1 MNIIEFDRIDST
13 NTYAKKYIESLP
25 DLTVISASTQI
36 KGRGR
41 FNHSWI
47 DLGYGNLFTS
57 IVLKP
62 SGEFLPVYANLT
74 QYMALVLC
82 KTFDEYGIQTFVK
95 WPNDI
100 FVKDAKIAGILAE
113 AVTKGKTFKGVVI
126 GVGVNLNSG
135 RENLKQITDKTATAL
150 NMEIGVENIDKNLFL
165 NKLLKNFCKNYHE
178 FLDKGFKL
186 IKCDYEKRANFLG
199 KQISISMPQGKIS
212 GVAKSVTDSG
222 GLVILTNNTEILLNA
237 GYTL

>member
-1 MNIIEFDRIDST
+1 MRKIYRLAIVIPAYKPDYLF
-13 NTYAKKYIESLP
+13 NTLQSIYSQSCKDFNLYIGDDCSP
-25 DLTVISASTQI
+25 YD
-36 KGRGR
+36 
-41 FNHSWI
+41 
-47 DLGYGNLFTS
+47 
-57 IVLKP
+57 
-62 SGEFLPVYANLT
+62 
-74 QYMALVLC
+74 
-82 KTFDEYGIQTFVK
+82 
-95 WPNDI
+95 
-100 FVKDAKIAGILAE
+100 
-113 AVTKGKTFKGVVI
+113 
-126 GVGVNLNSG
+126 
-135 RENLKQITDKTATAL
+135 LKQITDKTATAL